1 MWRDTAK
8 SYCTLSVSFAAGLWP
23 SLSSAAT
30 AVCLKKVAAAKVQLP
45 GGSESPSA
53 APEKPVPLRHC
64 NAFALFI
71 SCDCASF
78 PFCMCC
84 VISAEQLRGQGRK
97 RYKEVGVGQV

>member
-53 APEKPVPLRHC
+53 APENPFHSATAMHLHYLLAVTVLRFH
-64 NAFALFI
+64 FA
-71 SCDCASF
+71 
-78 PFCMCC
+78 C
-84 VISAEQLRGQGRK
+84 VA
-97 RYKEVGVGQV
+97 